1 MKIEKI
7 IFFTGA
13 AACFSIRNNSLPSW
27 DTAPLPRI
35 GIAEPPSFGPGLGA
49 AVVADE
55 EAPVAR
61 SGLGGPEFGII
72 PDMTVEEE
80 PVWSEWSKCSSS
92 CGNGQQSRTR
102 TCQNGTS
109 ECLASTSTVETRLC
123 HLKICKRTNLLFI
136 ISVQKLTSSKNF
148 PWFLVSSEFENI
160 KTMTHPFDMI
170 FMKMILYQNEPELM
184 STMLIDETARTAT
197 DIINQFVRIQFFKL
211 TTLINSKPE
220 VTVSK
225 YEPIYEPDQEHSTDQ
240 TEAAAISNDQLSS
253 FLQNHPKIEI
263 NLKSTLSN
271 QGQSSSIKV
280 KPKENI
286 KIDFLNH
293 F

>member
-7 IFFTGA
+7 ILLIG
-13 AACFSIRNNSLPSW
+13 ACFSIRNNSLPSW

-35 GIAEPPSFGPGLGA
+35 GIAEAPSSGLGPGA
-49 AVVADE
+49 AVVADG
-55 EAPVAR
+55 EAPIAR

-72 PDMTVEEE
+72 PDMTVQEET
-80 PVWSEWSKCSSS
+80 VWSEWSKCSSS
-92 CGNGQQSRTR
+92 CGNGQQRRSR
-102 TCQNGTS
+102 TCQNVTS
-109 ECLASTSTVETRLC
+109 ECSTVETRLC
-123 HLKICKRTNLLFI
+123 HLKICKRSNLLFI
-136 ISVQKLTSSKNF
+136 FSVQKLSSSINF

-160 KTMTHPFDMI
+160 KSKSDPFDMI

-197 DIINQFVRIQFFKL
+197 DIINQFARIQLFKL
-211 TTLINSKPE
+211 TSLINKPE
-220 VTVSK
+220 VTIPK
-225 YEPIYEPDQEHSTDQ
+225 YESISDQEHSTDQ
-240 TEAAAISNDQLSS
+240 TEAAAISNNELTS

-271 QGQSSSIKV
+271 QGQSKSIRQA
-280 KPKENI
+280 KPTENI

>member
-1 MKIEKI
+1 LI
-7 IFFTGA
+7 G
-13 AACFSIRNNSLPSW
+13 ACFSIRNNSLPSW

-35 GIAEPPSFGPGLGA
+35 GIAEAPSSGLGPGA

-55 EAPVAR
+55 EAPIAR

-72 PDMTVEEE
+72 PDMTVQEET
-80 PVWSEWSKCSSS
+80 VWSEWSKCSSS
-92 CGNGQQSRTR
+92 CGNGQQSRSR
-102 TCQNGTS
+102 TCQNVTS
-109 ECLASTSTVETRLC
+109 ECSTVETRLC
-123 HLKICKRTNLLFI
+123 HLKICKRSNLLFI
-136 ISVQKLTSSKNF
+136 FSVQKLSSSINF

-160 KTMTHPFDMI
+160 KSKSDPFDMI

-197 DIINQFVRIQFFKL
+197 DIINQFARIQLFKL
-211 TTLINSKPE
+211 TSLINKPE
-220 VTVSK
+220 VTIPK
-225 YEPIYEPDQEHSTDQ
+225 YESISDQEHSTDQ
-240 TEAAAISNDQLSS
+240 TEAAAISNNELTS

-271 QGQSSSIKV
+271 QGQSRSIRQA
-280 KPKENI
+280 KPTENI

>member
-7 IFFTGA
+7 ILLIG
-13 AACFSIRNNSLPSW
+13 ACFSIRNNSLPSW

-35 GIAEPPSFGPGLGA
+35 GIAEAPSSGLGPGA

-55 EAPVAR
+55 ETPIAR

-72 PDMTVEEE
+72 PDMAVQEET
-80 PVWSEWSKCSSS
+80 VWSEWSKCSSS
-92 CGNGQQSRTR
+92 CGNGQQSRSR
-102 TCQNGTS
+102 TCQNVTS
-109 ECLASTSTVETRLC
+109 ECSTVETRLC
-123 HLKICKRTNLLFI
+123 HLKICKRSNLLFI
-136 ISVQKLTSSKNF
+136 FSVQKLSSSINF

-160 KTMTHPFDMI
+160 KSKSDPFDMI

-197 DIINQFVRIQFFKL
+197 DIINQFARIQLFKL
-211 TTLINSKPE
+211 TSLINKPE
-220 VTVSK
+220 VTIPK
-225 YEPIYEPDQEHSTDQ
+225 YESISDQEHSTDQ
-240 TEAAAISNDQLSS
+240 TEAAAISNNELTS

-263 NLKSTLSN
+263 DLKSTLSN
-271 QGQSSSIKV
+271 QGQSRSIRQA
-280 KPKENI
+280 KPTENI

>member
-7 IFFTGA
+7 IFLTRA

-35 GIAEPPSFGPGLGA
+35 GIAEAPSPGLGPGA

-55 EAPVAR
+55 VAPIAR

-72 PDMTVEEE
+72 PDMTLQEE

-92 CGNGQQSRTR
+92 CGNGQQSRSK
-102 TCQNGTS
+102 TCQSITP
-109 ECLASTSTVETRLC
+109 ECSAATSTVETRLC
-123 HLKICKRTNLLFI
+123 HLKICKRSNLLFI
-136 ISVQKLTSSKNF
+136 FSVQKSSINF

-160 KTMTHPFDMI
+160 KSKSDPFDMI

-197 DIINQFVRIQFFKL
+197 DIINQFARIQLFKL
-211 TTLINSKPE
+211 TTLINKPE
-220 VTVSK
+220 VTIPK
-225 YEPIYEPDQEHSTDQ
+225 YKSISDQEHSTDQ
-240 TEAAAISNDQLSS
+240 TEAAAISNDELTS
-253 FLQNHPKIEI
+253 FLQNHPKIEF
-263 NLKSTLSN
+263 NLKSTSN
-271 QGQSSSIKV
+271 QGRSRSIKA

-286 KIDFLNH
+286 KLDFLNH

>member
-7 IFFTGA
+7 ILLIG
-13 AACFSIRNNSLPSW
+13 ACFSIRNNSLPSW

-35 GIAEPPSFGPGLGA
+35 GIAEAPSSGLGPGA

-55 EAPVAR
+55 EAPIAR

-72 PDMTVEEE
+72 PDMTVQEET
-80 PVWSEWSKCSSS
+80 VWSEWSKCSSS
-92 CGNGQQSRTR
+92 CGNGQQRRSR
-102 TCQNGTS
+102 TCQNVTS
-109 ECLASTSTVETRLC
+109 ECSTVETRLC
-123 HLKICKRTNLLFI
+123 HLKICKRSNLLFI
-136 ISVQKLTSSKNF
+136 ISVQKFTSSTNF

-197 DIINQFVRIQFFKL
+197 DIINQFARIQLFKL
-211 TTLINSKPE
+211 TSLINKPE
-220 VTVSK
+220 VTIPK
-225 YEPIYEPDQEHSTDQ
+225 YESISDQEHSTDQ
-240 TEAAAISNDQLSS
+240 TEAAAISNNELTS

>member
-7 IFFTGA
+7 ILLIG
-13 AACFSIRNNSLPSW
+13 ACFSIRNNSLPSW

-35 GIAEPPSFGPGLGA
+35 GIAEAPSSGLGPGA

-55 EAPVAR
+55 EAPIAR

-72 PDMTVEEE
+72 PDMAVQEET
-80 PVWSEWSKCSSS
+80 VWSEWSKCSSS
-92 CGNGQQSRTR
+92 CGNGQQSRSR
-102 TCQNGTS
+102 TCQNVTS
-109 ECLASTSTVETRLC
+109 ECSTVETRLC
-123 HLKICKRTNLLFI
+123 HLKICKRSNLLFI
-136 ISVQKLTSSKNF
+136 FSVQKLSSSINF

-160 KTMTHPFDMI
+160 KSKSDPFDMI
-170 FMKMILYQNEPELM
+170 FMKMILYQNEPELI

-197 DIINQFVRIQFFKL
+197 DIINQFARIQLFKL
-211 TTLINSKPE
+211 TSLINKPE
-220 VTVSK
+220 VTIPK
-225 YEPIYEPDQEHSTDQ
+225 YESISDQEHSTDQ
-240 TEAAAISNDQLSS
+240 TEAAAISNNELTS

-271 QGQSSSIKV
+271 QDQSRSIRQA
-280 KPKENI
+280 KPTENI

>member
-7 IFFTGA
+7 ILLIG
-13 AACFSIRNNSLPSW
+13 ACFSIRNNSLPSW

-35 GIAEPPSFGPGLGA
+35 GIAEAPSSGLGPGA

-55 EAPVAR
+55 ETPIAR

-72 PDMTVEEE
+72 PDMTVQEET
-80 PVWSEWSKCSSS
+80 VWSEWSKCSSS
-92 CGNGQQSRTR
+92 CGNGQQSRSR
-102 TCQNGTS
+102 TCQNVTS
-109 ECLASTSTVETRLC
+109 ECSTVETRLC
-123 HLKICKRTNLLFI
+123 HLKICKRSNLLFI
-136 ISVQKLTSSKNF
+136 FSVQKLSSSINF

-160 KTMTHPFDMI
+160 KSKSDPFDMI

-197 DIINQFVRIQFFKL
+197 DIINQFARIQLFKL
-211 TTLINSKPE
+211 TSLINKPE
-220 VTVSK
+220 VTIPK
-225 YEPIYEPDQEHSTDQ
+225 YESISDQEHSTDQ
-240 TEAAAISNDQLSS
+240 TEAAAISNNELTS

-271 QGQSSSIKV
+271 QDQSRSIRQA
-280 KPKENI
+280 KPTENI

>member
-7 IFFTGA
+7 ILLIG
-13 AACFSIRNNSLPSW
+13 ACFSIRNNSLPSW

-35 GIAEPPSFGPGLGA
+35 GIAEAPSSGLGLGA

-55 EAPVAR
+55 EAPIAR

-72 PDMTVEEE
+72 PDMTVQEET
-80 PVWSEWSKCSSS
+80 VWSEWSKCSSS
-92 CGNGQQSRTR
+92 CGNGQQSRSR
-102 TCQNGTS
+102 TCQNVTS
-109 ECLASTSTVETRLC
+109 ECSTVETRLC
-123 HLKICKRTNLLFI
+123 HLKICKRSNLLFI
-136 ISVQKLTSSKNF
+136 FSVQKLSSSINF

-160 KTMTHPFDMI
+160 KSKSDPFDMI

-197 DIINQFVRIQFFKL
+197 DIINQFARIQLFKL
-211 TTLINSKPE
+211 TSLINKPE
-220 VTVSK
+220 VTIPK
-225 YEPIYEPDQEHSTDQ
+225 YESISDQEHSTDQ
-240 TEAAAISNDQLSS
+240 TEAAAILNNELTS

-271 QGQSSSIKV
+271 QGQSRSIRQA
-280 KPKENI
+280 KPTENI

>member
-7 IFFTGA
+7 ILLIG
-13 AACFSIRNNSLPSW
+13 ACFSIRNNSLPSW

-35 GIAEPPSFGPGLGA
+35 GIAEATSSGLGPGA

-55 EAPVAR
+55 EAPIAR

-72 PDMTVEEE
+72 PDMTVQEET
-80 PVWSEWSKCSSS
+80 VWSEWSKCSSS
-92 CGNGQQSRTR
+92 CGNGQQSRSR
-102 TCQNGTS
+102 TCQNVTS
-109 ECLASTSTVETRLC
+109 ECSTVETRLC
-123 HLKICKRTNLLFI
+123 HLKICKRSNLLFI
-136 ISVQKLTSSKNF
+136 FSVQKLSSSINF

-160 KTMTHPFDMI
+160 KSKSDPFDMI
-170 FMKMILYQNEPELM
+170 FMKMILYQNEPELI

-197 DIINQFVRIQFFKL
+197 DIINQFARIQLFKL
-211 TTLINSKPE
+211 TSLINKPE
-220 VTVSK
+220 VTIPK
-225 YEPIYEPDQEHSTDQ
+225 YESISDQEHSTDQ
-240 TEAAAISNDQLSS
+240 TEAAAISNNELTS

-271 QGQSSSIKV
+271 QDQSRSIRQA
-280 KPKENI
+280 KPTENI

>member
-7 IFFTGA
+7 ILLIG
-13 AACFSIRNNSLPSW
+13 ACFSIRNNSLPSW

-35 GIAEPPSFGPGLGA
+35 GIAEAPSSGLGPGA

-55 EAPVAR
+55 ETPIAR

-72 PDMTVEEE
+72 PDMAVQEET
-80 PVWSEWSKCSSS
+80 VWSEWSKCSSS
-92 CGNGQQSRTR
+92 CGNGQQSRSR
-102 TCQNGTS
+102 TCQNVTS
-109 ECLASTSTVETRLC
+109 ECSTVETRLC
-123 HLKICKRTNLLFI
+123 HLKICKRSNLLFI
-136 ISVQKLTSSKNF
+136 FSVQKLSSSINF

-160 KTMTHPFDMI
+160 KSKSDPFDMI

-197 DIINQFVRIQFFKL
+197 DIINQFARIQLFKL
-211 TTLINSKPE
+211 TSLINKPE
-220 VTVSK
+220 VTIPK
-225 YEPIYEPDQEHSTDQ
+225 YESISDQEHSTDQ
-240 TEAAAISNDQLSS
+240 TEAAAISNNELTS

-271 QGQSSSIKV
+271 QDQSRSIRQA
-280 KPKENI
+280 KPTENI

>member
-7 IFFTGA
+7 ILLIG
-13 AACFSIRNNSLPSW
+13 ACFSIRNNSLPSW

-35 GIAEPPSFGPGLGA
+35 GIAEAPSSGLGPGA
-49 AVVADE
+49 AVVADG
-55 EAPVAR
+55 EAPITR

-72 PDMTVEEE
+72 PDMTVQEET
-80 PVWSEWSKCSSS
+80 VWSEWSKCSSS
-92 CGNGQQSRTR
+92 CGNGQQSRSR
-102 TCQNGTS
+102 TCQNVTS
-109 ECLASTSTVETRLC
+109 ECSTVETRLC
-123 HLKICKRTNLLFI
+123 HLKICKRSNLLFI
-136 ISVQKLTSSKNF
+136 FSVQKLSSSINF

-160 KTMTHPFDMI
+160 KSKSDPFDMI

-197 DIINQFVRIQFFKL
+197 DIINQFARIQLFKL
-211 TTLINSKPE
+211 TSLINKPE
-220 VTVSK
+220 VTIPK
-225 YEPIYEPDQEHSTDQ
+225 YESISDQEHSTDQ
-240 TEAAAISNDQLSS
+240 TEAAAISNNELTS

-271 QGQSSSIKV
+271 QGQSRSIRQA
-280 KPKENI
+280 KPTENI

>member
-7 IFFTGA
+7 ILLIG
-13 AACFSIRNNSLPSW
+13 ACFSIRNNSLPSW

-35 GIAEPPSFGPGLGA
+35 GIAEAPSSGLGPGA
-49 AVVADE
+49 AVDADE
-55 EAPVAR
+55 ETPIAR

-72 PDMTVEEE
+72 PDMTVQEET
-80 PVWSEWSKCSSS
+80 VWSEWSKCSSS
-92 CGNGQQSRTR
+92 CGNGQQSRSR
-102 TCQNGTS
+102 TCQNVTS
-109 ECLASTSTVETRLC
+109 ECSTVETRLC
-123 HLKICKRTNLLFI
+123 HLKICKRSNLLFI
-136 ISVQKLTSSKNF
+136 FSVQKLSSSINF

-160 KTMTHPFDMI
+160 KSKSDPFDMI

-197 DIINQFVRIQFFKL
+197 DIINQFARIQLFKL
-211 TTLINSKPE
+211 TSLINKPE
-220 VTVSK
+220 ATILK
-225 YEPIYEPDQEHSTDQ
+225 YESISDQEHSTDQ
-240 TEAAAISNDQLSS
+240 TEAAAISNNELTS

-271 QGQSSSIKV
+271 QDQSRSIRQA
-280 KPKENI
+280 KPTENI

>member
-7 IFFTGA
+7 ILLIG
-13 AACFSIRNNSLPSW
+13 ACFSIRNNSLPSW

-35 GIAEPPSFGPGLGA
+35 GIAEAPSSGLGPGA

-55 EAPVAR
+55 ETPIAR

-72 PDMTVEEE
+72 PDMAVQEET
-80 PVWSEWSKCSSS
+80 VWSEWSKCSSS
-92 CGNGQQSRTR
+92 CGNGQQSRSR
-102 TCQNGTS
+102 TCQNVTS
-109 ECLASTSTVETRLC
+109 ECSTVETRLC
-123 HLKICKRTNLLFI
+123 HLKICKRSNLLFI
-136 ISVQKLTSSKNF
+136 FSVQKLSSSINF

-160 KTMTHPFDMI
+160 KSKSDPFDMI

-197 DIINQFVRIQFFKL
+197 DIINQFARIQLFKL
-211 TTLINSKPE
+211 TSLINKPE
-220 VTVSK
+220 VTIPK
-225 YEPIYEPDQEHSTDQ
+225 YESISDQEHSTDQ
-240 TEAAAISNDQLSS
+240 TEAAAISNNELTS

-271 QGQSSSIKV
+271 QGQSRSIRQA
-280 KPKENI
+280 KPTENI

>member
-7 IFFTGA
+7 ILLIG
-13 AACFSIRNNSLPSW
+13 ACFSIRNNSLSSW

-35 GIAEPPSFGPGLGA
+35 GIAEAPSSGLGPGA

-55 EAPVAR
+55 EAPIAR

-72 PDMTVEEE
+72 PDMTVQEET
-80 PVWSEWSKCSSS
+80 VWSEWSKCSSS
-92 CGNGQQSRTR
+92 CGNGQQRRSR
-102 TCQNGTS
+102 TCQNVTS
-109 ECLASTSTVETRLC
+109 ECSTVETRLC
-123 HLKICKRTNLLFI
+123 HLKICKRSNLLFI
-136 ISVQKLTSSKNF
+136 FSVQKLSSSINF
-148 PWFLVSSEFENI
+148 PWFLISSEFENI
-160 KTMTHPFDMI
+160 KSKSDPFDMI

-197 DIINQFVRIQFFKL
+197 DIINQFARIQLFKL
-211 TTLINSKPE
+211 TSLINKPE
-220 VTVSK
+220 VTIPK
-225 YEPIYEPDQEHSTDQ
+225 YESISDQEHSTVQ
-240 TEAAAISNDQLSS
+240 TEAAAISNNELTS

-271 QGQSSSIKV
+271 QGQSRSIRQA
-280 KPKENI
+280 KPTENI

>member
-7 IFFTGA
+7 ILLIG
-13 AACFSIRNNSLPSW
+13 ACFSIRNNSLPSW

-35 GIAEPPSFGPGLGA
+35 GIAEAPSSGLGPGA

-55 EAPVAR
+55 EAPIAR

-72 PDMTVEEE
+72 PDMTVQEET
-80 PVWSEWSKCSSS
+80 VWSEWSKCSSS
-92 CGNGQQSRTR
+92 CGNGQQRRSR
-102 TCQNGTS
+102 TCQNVTS
-109 ECLASTSTVETRLC
+109 ECSTVETRLC
-123 HLKICKRTNLLFI
+123 HLKICKRSNLLFI
-136 ISVQKLTSSKNF
+136 LSVQKLSSSINF

-160 KTMTHPFDMI
+160 KSKSDPFDMI
-170 FMKMILYQNEPELM
+170 FMKMILYQNEPELI

-197 DIINQFVRIQFFKL
+197 DIINQFARIQLFKL
-211 TTLINSKPE
+211 TSLINKPE
-220 VTVSK
+220 VTIPK
-225 YEPIYEPDQEHSTDQ
+225 YESISDQEHSTDQ
-240 TEAAAISNDQLSS
+240 TEAAAISNNELTS

-271 QGQSSSIKV
+271 QGQSRSIRQA
-280 KPKENI
+280 KPTENI

>member
-7 IFFTGA
+7 ILLIG
-13 AACFSIRNNSLPSW
+13 ACFSIRNNSLPSW

-35 GIAEPPSFGPGLGA
+35 GIAEAPSSGLGPGA

-55 EAPVAR
+55 ETPIAR

-72 PDMTVEEE
+72 PDMTVQEET
-80 PVWSEWSKCSSS
+80 VWSEWSKCSSS
-92 CGNGQQSRTR
+92 CGNGQQSRSR
-102 TCQNGTS
+102 TCQNVTS
-109 ECLASTSTVETRLC
+109 ECSTVETRLC
-123 HLKICKRTNLLFI
+123 HLKICKRSNLLFI
-136 ISVQKLTSSKNF
+136 FSVQKLSSSINF

-160 KTMTHPFDMI
+160 KSKSDPFDMI

-197 DIINQFVRIQFFKL
+197 DIINQFARIQLFKL
-211 TTLINSKPE
+211 TSLINKPE
-220 VTVSK
+220 VTIPK
-225 YEPIYEPDQEHSTDQ
+225 YESISDQEHSTDQ
-240 TEAAAISNDQLSS
+240 TEAAAISNNELTS

-271 QGQSSSIKV
+271 QGQSRSIRQA
-280 KPKENI
+280 KPTENI

>member
-7 IFFTGA
+7 ILLIG
-13 AACFSIRNNSLPSW
+13 ACFSIRNNSLPSW

-35 GIAEPPSFGPGLGA
+35 GIAEAPSSGLGPGA

-55 EAPVAR
+55 EAPIAR

-72 PDMTVEEE
+72 PDMTVQEET
-80 PVWSEWSKCSSS
+80 VWSEWSKCSSS
-92 CGNGQQSRTR
+92 CGNGQQSRSR
-102 TCQNGTS
+102 TCQNVTS
-109 ECLASTSTVETRLC
+109 ECSTVETRLC
-123 HLKICKRTNLLFI
+123 HLKICKRSNLLFI
-136 ISVQKLTSSKNF
+136 FSVQKLSSSINF

-160 KTMTHPFDMI
+160 KSKSDPFDMI

-197 DIINQFVRIQFFKL
+197 DIINQFARIQLFKL
-211 TTLINSKPE
+211 TSLINKPE
-220 VTVSK
+220 VTIPK
-225 YEPIYEPDQEHSTDQ
+225 YESISDQEHSTDQ
-240 TEAAAISNDQLSS
+240 TEAAAISNNELTS

-271 QGQSSSIKV
+271 QDQSRSIRQA
-280 KPKENI
+280 KPTENR

>member
-7 IFFTGA
+7 ILLIG
-13 AACFSIRNNSLPSW
+13 ACFSIRNNSLPSW

-35 GIAEPPSFGPGLGA
+35 GIAEAPSSGLGPGA
-49 AVVADE
+49 AVDADE
-55 EAPVAR
+55 ETPIAR

-72 PDMTVEEE
+72 PDMTVQEET
-80 PVWSEWSKCSSS
+80 VWSEWSKCSSS
-92 CGNGQQSRTR
+92 CGNGQQSRSR
-102 TCQNGTS
+102 TCQNVTS
-109 ECLASTSTVETRLC
+109 ECSTVETRLC
-123 HLKICKRTNLLFI
+123 HLKICKRSNLLFI
-136 ISVQKLTSSKNF
+136 FSVQKLSSSINF

-160 KTMTHPFDMI
+160 KSKSDPFDMI
-170 FMKMILYQNEPELM
+170 FMKMILYQNEPKLM

-197 DIINQFVRIQFFKL
+197 DIINQFARIQLFKL
-211 TTLINSKPE
+211 TSLINKPE
-220 VTVSK
+220 VTIPK
-225 YEPIYEPDQEHSTDQ
+225 YESISDQEHSTDQ
-240 TEAAAISNDQLSS
+240 TEAAAISNNELTS

-271 QGQSSSIKV
+271 QDQSRSIRQA
-280 KPKENI
+280 KPTENI

>member
-7 IFFTGA
+7 ILLIG
-13 AACFSIRNNSLPSW
+13 ACFSIRNNSLPSW

-35 GIAEPPSFGPGLGA
+35 GIAETPSSGLGPGA

-55 EAPVAR
+55 EAPIAR

-72 PDMTVEEE
+72 PDMTVQEET
-80 PVWSEWSKCSSS
+80 VWSEWSKCSSS
-92 CGNGQQSRTR
+92 CGNGQQSRSR
-102 TCQNGTS
+102 TCQNVTS
-109 ECLASTSTVETRLC
+109 ECSTVETRLC
-123 HLKICKRTNLLFI
+123 HLKICKRSNLLFI
-136 ISVQKLTSSKNF
+136 FSVQKLSSSINF

-160 KTMTHPFDMI
+160 KSKSDPFDMI

-197 DIINQFVRIQFFKL
+197 DIINQFARIQLFKL
-211 TTLINSKPE
+211 TSLINKPE
-220 VTVSK
+220 VTIPK
-225 YEPIYEPDQEHSTDQ
+225 YESISDQEHSADQ
-240 TEAAAISNDQLSS
+240 TEAAAISNNELTS

-271 QGQSSSIKV
+271 QGQSRSIRQA
-280 KPKENI
+280 KPTENI